1 MDSGEPGRF
10 MTLNFDNL
18 SRCIQTLDRS
28 LLHLEQTEP
37 GSDDYEV
44 YRNAVI
50 KGFELTLETSGKLL
64 RKILRDYVGNPKTVD
79 DLVFKDLFRQAA
91 RYNLLT
97 PQEVERWFAYRDSR
111 NDTAHDY
118 GVEFAETV
126 LKLIKAFLVDVRRL
140 HDVLLSRQRAAD
152 C

>member
-1 MDSGEPGRF
+1 

-18 SRCIQTLDRS
+18 ARCIQTLDRS
-28 LLHLEQTEP
+28 LHHLEQSEA

-64 RKILRDYVGNPKTVD
+64 RKILRDYVGNPKTVNEM
-79 DLVFKDLFRQAA
+79 VFKELFRHAA
-91 RYNLLT
+91 SYGLLSLD
-97 PQEVERWFAYRDSR
+97 EVERWFRYRDSR

-126 LKLIKAFLVDVRRL
+126 LTMIKEFLVDAGHL
-140 HDVLLSRQRAAD
+140 HETLESRQAGTAGD
-152 C
+152 

>member
-1 MDSGEPGRF
+1 

-18 SRCIQTLDRS
+18 ARCIQTLDRS
-28 LLHLEQTEP
+28 LQHLEQSEP

-44 YRNAVI
+44 YRNATI

-64 RKILRDYVGNPKTVD
+64 RKVLRDYVANPKTIN

-91 RYNLLT
+91 QHNLITLE
-97 PQEVERWFAYRDSR
+97 EVERWFAYRDSR

-118 GVEFAETV
+118 GVEFAEKV
-126 LKLIKAFLVDVRRL
+126 LQLIKEFLIDARSLHRRL
-140 HDVLLSRQRAAD
+140 ESRQHA
-152 C
+152 

>member
-1 MDSGEPGRF
+1 
-10 MTLNFDNL
+10 MTLNYDNL
-18 SRCIQTLDRS
+18 ARCIQTLDRS
-28 LLHLEQTEP
+28 LQHLEQSEA

-64 RKILRDYVGNPKTVD
+64 RKVLREYVANPKTVN

-91 RYNLLT
+91 QHNLMTLD
-97 PQEVERWFAYRDSR
+97 EVERWFAYRDSR

-118 GVEFAETV
+118 GLEFAEKV
-126 LKLIKAFLVDVRRL
+126 LKLIKAFLTDARRL
-140 HDVLLSRQRAAD
+140 QQTLSSRQTRNA
-152 C
+152 